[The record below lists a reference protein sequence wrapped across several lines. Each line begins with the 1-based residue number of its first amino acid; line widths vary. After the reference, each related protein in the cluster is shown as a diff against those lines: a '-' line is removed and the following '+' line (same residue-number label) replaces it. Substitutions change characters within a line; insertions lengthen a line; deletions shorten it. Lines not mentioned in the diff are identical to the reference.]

1 MLYIDF
7 FVFEDMI
14 QCSSSIVVEIVITV
28 GEVAAVRDVE
38 IVIVFVLGRFCLNCM
53 SYCENN

>member
-1 MLYIDF
+1 MLYIYF

-28 GEVAAVRDVE
+28 WEVAAVRDVE
-38 IVIVFVLGRFCLNCM
+38 IVIVFALGRFCLNCM
-53 SYCENN
+53 SYRENN